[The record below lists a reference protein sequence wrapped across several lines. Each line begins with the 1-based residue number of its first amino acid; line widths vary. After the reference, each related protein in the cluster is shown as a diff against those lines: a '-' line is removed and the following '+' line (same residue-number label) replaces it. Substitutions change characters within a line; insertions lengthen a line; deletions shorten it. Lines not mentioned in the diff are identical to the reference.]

1 MVYLDHGHIISSLGE
16 GSNLNF
22 QKILEGKDG
31 FNTHF
36 HSPQSNKQYPVG
48 KLKELQRLDTA
59 IAEVL
64 NYYKDTLPAEVNWK
78 TLKVIVTTTKG
89 GLRDFEQ
96 ELITDMVVKGLA
108 SYDIESSPLIIS
120 NACVS
125 GVMGIIHGANL
136 INAGLV
142 EHVLVIGVDFATDF
156 VLEGFESLHALSEEK
171 CRPFDENRKGIN
183 LSDCIASV
191 FLTKNKDL
199 LTNNGFEYLGGAS
212 GNDANHISGP
222 SRTGEGLYKS
232 VSRALRQA
240 GIAVDKIDYINAHGT
255 ATNYNDEMESIAFE
269 RLGMA
274 EVPINSL
281 KGFFGHTLGA
291 AGVLEVVLAMQQALN
306 DVVLANNNLENNG
319 VSGKVNLIKSNT
331 KKNIQYLLKT
341 SSGFGGINSSLILK
355 KCS

>member
-1 MVYLDHGHIISSLGE
+1 MVYLDYGHIISSLGK
-16 GSNLNF
+16 GTDLNF
-22 QKILEGKDG
+22 QKILEGRDG
-31 FNTHF
+31 FNDHF
-36 HSPQSNKQYPVG
+36 HSPQSNKHYPVG

-64 NYYKDTLPAEVNWK
+64 NYYKDTLPAGVSWK

-89 GLRDFEQ
+89 GLQDFEQ
-96 ELITDMVVKGLA
+96 ELITDLVWEGLA
-108 SYDIESSPLIIS
+108 DSGIENTPLIIS

-136 INAGLV
+136 INANLF
-142 EHVLVIGVDFATDF
+142 ENVLVIGVDLATHF
-156 VLEGFESLHALSEEK
+156 VVEGFESLHALSEEK
-171 CRPFDENRKGIN
+171 CRPFDRDRKGIN

-191 FLTKNKDL
+191 FITGNKDFISSK
-199 LTNNGFEYLGGAS
+199 GFEYLGGAS

-232 VSRALRQA
+232 VSRSLKQA
-240 GIAVDKIDYINAHGT
+240 GINFDKINYINAHGT

-269 RLGMA
+269 RLGMT

-291 AGVLEVVLAMQQALN
+291 AGVLEVVLSMQQALN
-306 DVVLANNNLENNG
+306 NVIVANNNLENIG
-319 VSGKVNLIKSNT
+319 VSGKINLIQSNT
-331 KKNIQYLLKT
+331 QKNIQYLLKT